1 MAFSYYEMDIFVKQL
16 NSKGDGQKSVMKI
29 NANTNAIMSS
39 DGDGTILWILREV
52 NIVVFVTACYCVF
65 YNSLQD

>member
-1 MAFSYYEMDIFVKQL
+1 
-16 NSKGDGQKSVMKI
+16 MKI

-52 NIVVFVTACYCVF
+52 NIAVFVTACYCVF

>member
-1 MAFSYYEMDIFVKQL
+1 MKINANTNAIMSSD
-16 NSKGDGQKSVMKI
+16 GDVMKI

-52 NIVVFVTACYCVF
+52 NFASFVTACYRAF
-65 YNSLQD
+65 YDSLQD

>member
-1 MAFSYYEMDIFVKQL
+1 
-16 NSKGDGQKSVMKI
+16 MKI
-29 NANTNAIMSS
+29 NANTNAIMSN

-52 NIVVFVTACYCVF
+52 NIVVFVTACYCVL